1 MRKKTK
7 RHVHSVVT
15 KKVSPNHRSVKPDKK
30 SIMEIYDRYYKEQ
43 VTALY
48 KVVQEL

>member
-1 MRKKTK
+1 MKKKKK
-7 RHVHSVVT
+7 RHVHSVVA
-15 KKVSPNHRSVKPDKK
+15 KKVSPNHRSVKPEKK

-48 KVVQEL
+48 KAVKEL